1 MSERETQ
8 DRVAMDDEA
17 STEGAVESQAEVAE
31 SQEKQA
37 AELQKEE
44 VVAEPQEEEVVKSEK
59 EEIAESQEEAEPEA
73 DGLAELEAAR
83 AEAAANYD
91 RYVRAVAELDNYR
104 KRTVRMRA
112 ETRDETLRDVL
123 LQVAPILDNLRRAL
137 RQETQEAELLKQG
150 VELICGQFNDVLK
163 GYGLAEIE
171 AVGQPFD
178 PEVHEALAEVPDDEH
193 APGTVI
199 EEMEKG
205 YKLNDKVVRY
215 ARVVVSKASEES

>member
-8 DRVAMDDEA
+8 DRVAEDEA
-17 STEGAVESQAEVAE
+17 SAEGAVESQAEAAEPCEEAAVE
-31 SQEKQA
+31 SQE
-37 AELQKEE
+37 ET
-44 VVAEPQEEEVVKSEK
+44 
-59 EEIAESQEEAEPEA
+59 ESQEEAEPED

-123 LQVAPILDNLRRAL
+123 LQVAPVLDNLRRAL
-137 RQETQEAELLKQG
+137 RQETQEVDSLKQG
-150 VELICGQFNDVLK
+150 IELICGQFNEVLK
-163 GYGLAEIE
+163 GYGLTEIE
-171 AVGQPFD
+171 SVGQPFD
-178 PEVHEALAEVPDDEH
+178 PEVHEALAEVPDDEQT
-193 APGTVI
+193 PGTVI

-215 ARVVVSKASEES
+215 ARVVVSKASAEN

>member
-17 STEGAVESQAEVAE
+17 STKGAVESQEEVAE
-31 SQEKQA
+31 PCEA
-37 AELQKEE
+37 AVES
-44 VVAEPQEEEVVKSEK
+44 QEEEVTESQEAVA
-59 EEIAESQEEAEPEA
+59 AESQEEAAEPEA

-123 LQVAPILDNLRRAL
+123 LQVAPVLDNLRRAL

-150 VELICGQFNDVLK
+150 VELICDQFNDVLK

-215 ARVVVSKASEES
+215 ARVVVSKESAEN

>member
-1 MSERETQ
+1 MSERQTQ
-8 DRVAMDDEA
+8 DRVAVDET
-17 STEGAVESQAEVAE
+17 STEGAVEPQEETAESCEQEAAASQQEEVA
-31 SQEKQA
+31 
-37 AELQKEE
+37 
-44 VVAEPQEEEVVKSEK
+44 AEPQEE
-59 EEIAESQEEAEPEA
+59 AESQEAAAEPEA

-104 KRTVRMRA
+104 KRTVRLRA
-112 ETRDETLRDVL
+112 EARDETLRDVL

-137 RQETQEAELLKQG
+137 GQETQEAELLKQG

-171 AVGQPFD
+171 SVGQPFD

-193 APGTVI
+193 APGTII

-215 ARVVVSKASEES
+215 ARVVVSRASAES

>member
-8 DRVAMDDEA
+8 DRVAAEEA
-17 STEGAVESQAEVAE
+17 SAEGAVEPQEEAAEPCEEAAVE
-31 SQEKQA
+31 SQEEAVESQEEA
-37 AELQKEE
+37 AE
-44 VVAEPQEEEVVKSEK
+44 P
-59 EEIAESQEEAEPEA
+59 QEEAEPEA
-73 DGLAELEAAR
+73 DGITEAEAAR

-112 ETRDETLRDVL
+112 EARDETLRDVL

-137 RQETQEAELLKQG
+137 RQETQEVDSLKQG
-150 VELICGQFNDVLK
+150 IELICGQFNDVLK

-171 AVGQPFD
+171 SVGQPFD
-178 PEVHEALAEVPDDEH
+178 PEVHEALAEVPDGEH
-193 APGTVI
+193 PPGTVI

-215 ARVVVSKASEES
+215 ARVVVSKASAES

>member
-8 DRVAMDDEA
+8 DRVAVDEA
-17 STEGAVESQAEVAE
+17 SAEGVVEPQEEAAE
-31 SQEKQA
+31 SQEVVA
-37 AELQKEE
+37 AESQKA
-44 VVAEPQEEEVVKSEK
+44 AEPQEEEA
-59 EEIAESQEEAEPEA
+59 AESEA

-83 AEAAANYD
+83 AEVAANYD

-104 KRTVRMRA
+104 KRTVRLRA
-112 ETRDETLRDVL
+112 EARDETLRDVL
-123 LQVAPILDNLRRAL
+123 LQVAPVLDNLRRAL

-171 AVGQPFD
+171 SVGQPFD

-193 APGTVI
+193 APGTII

-215 ARVVVSKASEES
+215 ARVVVSRASAES

>member
-8 DRVAMDDEA
+8 DRVAEDEA
-17 STEGAVESQAEVAE
+17 SAEGAVE
-31 SQEKQA
+31 
-37 AELQKEE
+37 
-44 VVAEPQEEEVVKSEK
+44 PQEEAAEPCEEVAKSE
-59 EEIAESQEEAEPEA
+59 EEEVAESQEEAESED
-73 DGLAELEAAR
+73 DGLVELEAAR

-137 RQETQEAELLKQG
+137 HQETQEADALKQG
-150 VELICGQFNDVLK
+150 IELICGQFNDVLK
-163 GYGLAEIE
+163 GYGLTEIE
-171 AVGQPFD
+171 SVGQPFD
-178 PEVHEALAEVPDDEH
+178 PEVHEALAEVPDDEQT
-193 APGTVI
+193 PGTVI

-215 ARVVVSKASEES
+215 ARVVVSKASAEN

>member
-8 DRVAMDDEA
+8 DRVAVDEA

-31 SQEKQA
+31 SQEEQVIESQQEA
-37 AELQKEE
+37 
-44 VVAEPQEEEVVKSEK
+44 AEPQKETESEE
-59 EEIAESQEEAEPEA
+59 AAAEPEA
-73 DGLAELEAAR
+73 DGAAELEAAR

-137 RQETQEAELLKQG
+137 QQETQEAELLKQG

-171 AVGQPFD
+171 SVGQPFD

-215 ARVVVSKASEES
+215 ARVVVSKASAERAEN

>member
-8 DRVAMDDEA
+8 DRVAMDDET

-31 SQEKQA
+31 SQEEQA
-37 AELQKEE
+37 AESQKEE
-44 VVAEPQEEEVVKSEK
+44 IAAEPQEEEVVKSE
-59 EEIAESQEEAEPEA
+59 EEAEPEA

-123 LQVAPILDNLRRAL
+123 LQVAPVLDNLRRAL
-137 RQETQEAELLKQG
+137 GQETQEAELLKQG

-171 AVGQPFD
+171 AMGQPFD

-215 ARVVVSKASEES
+215 ARVVVSKASAESAEN

>member
-8 DRVAMDDEA
+8 DRVAVDET
-17 STEGAVESQAEVAE
+17 STEGAVE
-31 SQEKQA
+31 
-37 AELQKEE
+37 
-44 VVAEPQEEEVVKSEK
+44 PQEETAESCEQEAAASQQEEVA
-59 EEIAESQEEAEPEA
+59 AESQEEAESQEAAAEPEA

-104 KRTVRMRA
+104 KRTVRLRA
-112 ETRDETLRDVL
+112 EARDETLRDVL

-137 RQETQEAELLKQG
+137 GQETQEAELLKQG

-171 AVGQPFD
+171 SVGQPFD

-193 APGTVI
+193 APGTII

-215 ARVVVSKASEES
+215 ARVVVSRASAES

>member
-8 DRVAMDDEA
+8 DRVAMDDET

-31 SQEKQA
+31 SQEEQA
-37 AELQKEE
+37 AESQEEE
-44 VVAEPQEEEVVKSEK
+44 VVAEPQEEEVVKSE
-59 EEIAESQEEAEPEA
+59 EEEVAEPEA

-215 ARVVVSKASEES
+215 ARVVVSKATEASEES

>member
-17 STEGAVESQAEVAE
+17 STKGAVESQEEVAE
-31 SQEKQA
+31 PCEA
-37 AELQKEE
+37 A
-44 VVAEPQEEEVVKSEK
+44 V
-59 EEIAESQEEAEPEA
+59 ESQEEAVATESQEEAAEPEA
-73 DGLAELEAAR
+73 DGLAELEAVR

-123 LQVAPILDNLRRAL
+123 LQVAPVLDNLRRAL
-137 RQETQEAELLKQG
+137 RQETQEAESLKQG

-193 APGTVI
+193 VPGTVI

>member
-8 DRVAMDDEA
+8 DRVGVEEA
-17 STEGAVESQAEVAE
+17 SAEGAVESHAEA
-31 SQEKQA
+31 
-37 AELQKEE
+37 
-44 VVAEPQEEEVVKSEK
+44 AEPQEEQS
-59 EEIAESQEEAEPEA
+59 AESQEAAAAESQETAAESQDEAA

-112 ETRDETLRDVL
+112 ETRDEILRDIL

-150 VELICGQFNDVLK
+150 VELICGQFNDVLQ
-163 GYGLAEIE
+163 GYGLAVIE
-171 AVGQPFD
+171 ALGQLFD
-178 PEVHEALAEVPDDEH
+178 PVVHEALAEVPDDEH

-215 ARVVVSKASEES
+215 ARVVVSKASAESTEN

>member
-8 DRVAMDDEA
+8 DETSAE
-17 STEGAVESQAEVAE
+17 EAVEP
-31 SQEKQA
+31 QA
-37 AELQKEE
+37 AAAE
-44 VVAEPQEEEVVKSEK
+44 AEPQEEV
-59 EEIAESQEEAEPEA
+59 AAAEPEA
-73 DGLAELEAAR
+73 DELAELKAAR
-83 AEAAANYD
+83 AEAAAHYD

-104 KRTVRMRA
+104 KRTVRIRA
-112 ETRDETLRDVL
+112 EARDETLRDVL

-137 RQETQEAELLKQG
+137 RQETQEAELLQQG

-178 PEVHEALAEVPDDEH
+178 PAVHEALAEVPDDAH
-193 APGTVI
+193 PPGTVI

-205 YKLNDKVVRY
+205 YTLNDKVVRY
-215 ARVVVSKASEES
+215 ARVVVGKASAER

>member
-8 DRVAMDDEA
+8 DRVAVDEA
-17 STEGAVESQAEVAE
+17 SAENSVESQDEAAEPCEQVATEAQKEAAAESQETAVESQDEVAD
-31 SQEKQA
+31 
-37 AELQKEE
+37 
-44 VVAEPQEEEVVKSEK
+44 
-59 EEIAESQEEAEPEA
+59 EA
-73 DGLAELEAAR
+73 DGLADLEAAR

-112 ETRDETLRDVL
+112 ETRDEILRDIL

-137 RQETQEAELLKQG
+137 RQKTQEAELLKQG
-150 VELICGQFNDVLK
+150 VELICGQFNDVLQ

-171 AVGQPFD
+171 ALGQPFD

-215 ARVVVSKASEES
+215 ARVVVSKASAES

>member
-8 DRVAMDDEA
+8 DRVAMADET

-31 SQEKQA
+31 SQEEQA
-37 AELQKEE
+37 AESQKEE
-44 VVAEPQEEEVVKSEK
+44 VVTEPQEEEVVKSE
-59 EEIAESQEEAEPEA
+59 EEAEPEA

-215 ARVVVSKASEES
+215 ARVVVSKATEASEES

>member
-8 DRVAMDDEA
+8 DRVAVDET
-17 STEGAVESQAEVAE
+17 STESAVEPQEKEAE
-31 SQEKQA
+31 SCEQEA
-37 AELQKEE
+37 AASQQEE
-44 VVAEPQEEEVVKSEK
+44 AAAEPQEE
-59 EEIAESQEEAEPEA
+59 AESQAAAAEPEA

-83 AEAAANYD
+83 AETAANYD

-104 KRTVRMRA
+104 KRTVRLRA

-137 RQETQEAELLKQG
+137 HQETQEAELLKQG

-171 AVGQPFD
+171 SVGQPFD

-193 APGTVI
+193 APGTII

-215 ARVVVSKASEES
+215 ARVVVSRASAES

>member
-8 DRVAMDDEA
+8 DRVAVDET
-17 STEGAVESQAEVAE
+17 STEGAVEPQEETAE
-31 SQEKQA
+31 SCEQEA
-37 AELQKEE
+37 AASQKEA
-44 VVAEPQEEEVVKSEK
+44 VAEPQEEP
-59 EEIAESQEEAEPEA
+59 ESQEAAAEPEV

-104 KRTVRMRA
+104 KRTVRLRA
-112 ETRDETLRDVL
+112 EARDETLRDVL
-123 LQVAPILDNLRRAL
+123 LQVAPVLDNLRRAL
-137 RQETQEAELLKQG
+137 GQETQEAELLKQG

-171 AVGQPFD
+171 SVGQPFD

-193 APGTVI
+193 APGTII

-215 ARVVVSKASEES
+215 ARVIVSRASAES

>member
-1 MSERETQ
+1 MSERQTQ
-8 DRVAMDDEA
+8 DRVAVDET
-17 STEGAVESQAEVAE
+17 STEGAVEPQKETAESCEQEAAASQQEEVA
-31 SQEKQA
+31 
-37 AELQKEE
+37 
-44 VVAEPQEEEVVKSEK
+44 AEPQEE
-59 EEIAESQEEAEPEA
+59 AESQEAAAEPEA

-104 KRTVRMRA
+104 KRTVRLRA
-112 ETRDETLRDVL
+112 EARDETLRDVL

-137 RQETQEAELLKQG
+137 HQETQEAELLKQG

-171 AVGQPFD
+171 SVGQPFD

-193 APGTVI
+193 APGTII

-215 ARVVVSKASEES
+215 ARVVVSRASAES

>member
-8 DRVAMDDEA
+8 DRVAEDEVSA
-17 STEGAVESQAEVAE
+17 EGVVESQAEAAE
-31 SQEKQA
+31 SCEEV
-37 AELQKEE
+37 AELQEE
-44 VVAEPQEEEVVKSEK
+44 VAEPQE
-59 EEIAESQEEAEPEA
+59 AAAAEPEA
-73 DGLAELEAAR
+73 ERLAELEAAR
-83 AEAAANYD
+83 AEAVANYD

-112 ETRDETLRDVL
+112 DARDETLRDVL

-137 RQETQEAELLKQG
+137 RQETQEADLLKQG

-163 GYGLAEIE
+163 GYGLAEIK
-171 AVGQPFD
+171 AIGQPFD

-193 APGTVI
+193 TPGTVI

-215 ARVVVSKASEES
+215 ARVVVSKTSAEN

>member
-8 DRVAMDDEA
+8 DRVAVDEA
-17 STEGAVESQAEVAE
+17 SAEGSVESQDEAAEPCEQAATEAQKAAAVESQETAAE
-31 SQEKQA
+31 SQD
-37 AELQKEE
+37 
-44 VVAEPQEEEVVKSEK
+44 
-59 EEIAESQEEAEPEA
+59 EAA

-112 ETRDETLRDVL
+112 ETRDEILRDIL

-150 VELICGQFNDVLK
+150 VELICGQFNDVLQ

-171 AVGQPFD
+171 ALGQLFD

-215 ARVVVSKASEES
+215 ARVVVSKASAES

>member
-8 DRVAMDDEA
+8 DRVATDEA
-17 STEGAVESQAEVAE
+17 SAEPAE
-31 SQEKQA
+31 SCEEA
-37 AELQKEE
+37 AIE
-44 VVAEPQEEEVVKSEK
+44 SEA
-59 EEIAESQEEAEPEA
+59 AESQEEAEPEA
-73 DGLAELEAAR
+73 DALAELEAAR

-137 RQETQEAELLKQG
+137 QQEAQEVDALKQG
-150 VELICGQFNDVLK
+150 IELIGGQFNDVLK

-171 AVGQPFD
+171 SVGQPFD
-178 PEVHEALAEVPDDEH
+178 PKVHEALAEVPGTEH
-193 APGTVI
+193 PPGTVI

-215 ARVVVSKASEES
+215 ARVVVSKASEKN

>member
-8 DRVAMDDEA
+8 DRVAEDEA
-17 STEGAVESQAEVAE
+17 SAEGAVESQAEVAE
-31 SQEKQA
+31 AQEEQA
-37 AELQKEE
+37 T
-44 VVAEPQEEEVVKSEK
+44 AEPQEEAV
-59 EEIAESQEEAEPEA
+59 AESQEEAEPED

-123 LQVAPILDNLRRAL
+123 LQVAPVLDNLRRAL
-137 RQETQEAELLKQG
+137 RQETQEVDSLKQG
-150 VELICGQFNDVLK
+150 IELICGQFNEVLK
-163 GYGLAEIE
+163 GYGLTEIE
-171 AVGQPFD
+171 SVGQPFD

-193 APGTVI
+193 TPGTVI

-215 ARVVVSKASEES
+215 ARVVVSKASAEN

>member
-8 DRVAMDDEA
+8 DRVAMDEA
-17 STEGAVESQAEVAE
+17 STEGVVEPQKEVAE
-31 SQEKQA
+31 SCEQA
-37 AELQKEE
+37 ATASQKEAA
-44 VVAEPQEEEVVKSEK
+44 AESQETA
-59 EEIAESQEEAEPEA
+59 AESQEEAA

-83 AEAAANYD
+83 TEAAANYD

-137 RQETQEAELLKQG
+137 RQETQEVDSLKQG

-171 AVGQPFD
+171 SIGQPFD

-193 APGTVI
+193 APGTII

-215 ARVVVSKASEES
+215 ARVVVSKASAES

>member
-8 DRVAMDDEA
+8 DRVAEDEA
-17 STEGAVESQAEVAE
+17 SAEGAVEPQAEAAESCEEAAVE
-31 SQEKQA
+31 SQEA
-37 AELQKEE
+37 AAA
-44 VVAEPQEEEVVKSEK
+44 AEPQEEVAKSQEEEV
-59 EEIAESQEEAEPEA
+59 AESQEEAESED

-137 RQETQEAELLKQG
+137 RQETQEADALKQG

-163 GYGLAEIE
+163 GYGLTEIE
-171 AVGQPFD
+171 SVGQPFD

-193 APGTVI
+193 TPGTVI

-215 ARVVVSKASEES
+215 ARVVVSKASAEN

>member
-8 DRVAMDDEA
+8 DRVAMDEA
-17 STEGAVESQAEVAE
+17 STEGVVEPQEEVAE
-31 SQEKQA
+31 SCEEAAIESQE
-37 AELQKEE
+37 EE
-44 VVAEPQEEEVVKSEK
+44 VAEPQE
-59 EEIAESQEEAEPEA
+59 AAAEPEA

-91 RYVRAVAELDNYR
+91 RYVRSVAELDNYR

-137 RQETQEAELLKQG
+137 RQETQEVDSLKQG
-150 VELICGQFNDVLK
+150 IELICGQFNDVLK

-171 AVGQPFD
+171 SVGQPFD

-193 APGTVI
+193 APGTII

-215 ARVVVSKASEES
+215 ARVVVSKASEEN

>member
-1 MSERETQ
+1 MGERETQ
-8 DRVAMDDEA
+8 DRVAMDDET
-17 STEGAVESQAEVAE
+17 STEGAVKPQEEVAEPCEAAVESQGEEAAESQAE
-31 SQEKQA
+31 A
-37 AELQKEE
+37 AK
-44 VVAEPQEEEVVKSEK
+44 
-59 EEIAESQEEAEPEA
+59 PEA

-163 GYGLAEIE
+163 GYGLVEIE
-171 AVGQPFD
+171 SVGQPFD
-178 PEVHEALAEVPDDEH
+178 PEVHEALAEVPDDER

-215 ARVVVSKASEES
+215 ARVVVSKASAESTEN

>member
-8 DRVAMDDEA
+8 DRVAVEEA
-17 STEGAVESQAEVAE
+17 SAEGAVEEPAAAAGEKAAAAVAE
-31 SQEKQA
+31 FE
-37 AELQKEE
+37 
-44 VVAEPQEEEVVKSEK
+44 
-59 EEIAESQEEAEPEA
+59 
-73 DGLAELEAAR
+73 AELEAAR
-83 AEAAANYD
+83 AEAAAHYD

-104 KRTVRMRA
+104 KRTVRLRA
-112 ETRDETLRDVL
+112 EARDETVRDVL

-137 RQETQEAELLKQG
+137 GQETQEAELLKQG

-178 PEVHEALAEVPDDEH
+178 PAVHEALAEVPDGEH
-193 APGTVI
+193 PPGTII

-205 YKLNDKVVRY
+205 YKLNDKVVRF
-215 ARVVVSKASEES
+215 ARVVVSKASVES

>member
-8 DRVAMDDEA
+8 DRIAGEEA
-17 STEGAVESQAEVAE
+17 NAEGAVEPQEEAAESCEEAAIESQEEEVAE
-31 SQEKQA
+31 SQE
-37 AELQKEE
+37 
-44 VVAEPQEEEVVKSEK
+44 
-59 EEIAESQEEAEPEA
+59 EEAEPEA

-112 ETRDETLRDVL
+112 EARDETLRDVL
-123 LQVAPILDNLRRAL
+123 LQIAPILDNLRRAL
-137 RQETQEAELLKQG
+137 RQETQEADSLKQG
-150 VELICGQFNDVLK
+150 IELICGQFNDVLK
-163 GYGLAEIE
+163 GYGLSEIE
-171 AVGQPFD
+171 SVGQPFD
-178 PEVHEALAEVPDDEH
+178 PEFHEALAEIPDDEH
-193 APGTVI
+193 VSGTII

-215 ARVVVSKASEES
+215 ARVVVSKASAEN

>member
-8 DRVAMDDEA
+8 DRVAVDET
-17 STEGAVESQAEVAE
+17 STEGAVEPQEETAESKKEEVAEPGEAAAAE
-31 SQEKQA
+31 SQES
-37 AELQKEE
+37 
-44 VVAEPQEEEVVKSEK
+44 AEPQEEVAV
-59 EEIAESQEEAEPEA
+59 EPEA

-137 RQETQEAELLKQG
+137 GQETQEAELLKQG

-171 AVGQPFD
+171 SVGQPFD

-193 APGTVI
+193 APGTII

-215 ARVVVSKASEES
+215 ARVVVSRASAES

>member
-8 DRVAMDDEA
+8 DRVAEDEA
-17 STEGAVESQAEVAE
+17 SAEGAVESQAEAAESCEEAAVE
-31 SQEKQA
+31 SQE
-37 AELQKEE
+37 ET
-44 VVAEPQEEEVVKSEK
+44 
-59 EEIAESQEEAEPEA
+59 ESQEEAEPED

-123 LQVAPILDNLRRAL
+123 LQVAPVLDNLRRAL
-137 RQETQEAELLKQG
+137 RQETQEVDSIKQG
-150 VELICGQFNDVLK
+150 VELICGQFNEVLK
-163 GYGLAEIE
+163 GYGLTEIE
-171 AVGQPFD
+171 SVGQPFD
-178 PEVHEALAEVPDDEH
+178 PEVHEALAEVPDDEQT
-193 APGTVI
+193 PGTVI

-215 ARVVVSKASEES
+215 ARVVVSKASAEN

>member
-8 DRVAMDDEA
+8 DRVAGEEA
-17 STEGAVESQAEVAE
+17 NAEGAVEPQEEAAESCEEAAIESQEEEVAE
-31 SQEKQA
+31 SQE
-37 AELQKEE
+37 
-44 VVAEPQEEEVVKSEK
+44 
-59 EEIAESQEEAEPEA
+59 EEAEPEA

-112 ETRDETLRDVL
+112 EARDETLRDVL
-123 LQVAPILDNLRRAL
+123 LQIAPILDNLRRAL
-137 RQETQEAELLKQG
+137 RQETQEADSLKQG
-150 VELICGQFNDVLK
+150 IELICGQFNDVLK
-163 GYGLAEIE
+163 GYGLSEIE
-171 AVGQPFD
+171 SVGQPFD
-178 PEVHEALAEVPDDEH
+178 PEFHEALAEIPDDEH
-193 APGTVI
+193 VSGTII

-215 ARVVVSKASEES
+215 ARVVVSKASAEN

>member
-8 DRVAMDDEA
+8 DRVAVEEA
-17 STEGAVESQAEVAE
+17 SAEAE
-31 SQEKQA
+31 A
-37 AELQKEE
+37 
-44 VVAEPQEEEVVKSEK
+44 VAEPCEAAA
-59 EEIAESQEEAEPEA
+59 AESHKEAAAAESHKEAAAEPEV

-104 KRTVRMRA
+104 KRTVRLRA
-112 ETRDETLRDVL
+112 EARDETMRDVL

-137 RQETQEAELLKQG
+137 HQETQEVDLLKQG

-171 AVGQPFD
+171 AVGRPFD
-178 PEVHEALAEVPDDEH
+178 PKVHEALAEVPDGEH
-193 APGTVI
+193 SPGTVI

-205 YKLNDKVVRY
+205 YKLNGKVVRY
-215 ARVVVSKASEES
+215 AHVVVSKASAGS

>member
-17 STEGAVESQAEVAE
+17 STKGAVGPQEEVAEPCEAAVESQEEEVTESQEAVAAE
-31 SQEKQA
+31 SQEA
-37 AELQKEE
+37 
-44 VVAEPQEEEVVKSEK
+44 VAES
-59 EEIAESQEEAEPEA
+59 EA

-178 PEVHEALAEVPDDEH
+178 PEAHEALAEVPDDEH

-215 ARVVVSKASEES
+215 ARVVVSKAGAERAEN

>member
-8 DRVAMDDEA
+8 NRVAMDDEPQEEVA
-17 STEGAVESQAEVAE
+17 KSCEAEAESQEEEVAE
-31 SQEKQA
+31 SQEETA
-37 AELQKEE
+37 
-44 VVAEPQEEEVVKSEK
+44 
-59 EEIAESQEEAEPEA
+59 AESQEEAEPEV

-163 GYGLAEIE
+163 GYGLDEIE

-215 ARVVVSKASEES
+215 ARVVVSKASEASEES

>member
-1 MSERETQ
+1 MNERETQ
-8 DRVAMDDEA
+8 DRVAVEEA
-17 STEGAVESQAEVAE
+17 SAEGAVEPQEEAAEPCEEAAVE
-31 SQEKQA
+31 SQEEAVESQEEA
-37 AELQKEE
+37 AE
-44 VVAEPQEEEVVKSEK
+44 P
-59 EEIAESQEEAEPEA
+59 QEEAEPEA
-73 DGLAELEAAR
+73 DGITEAEAAR

-112 ETRDETLRDVL
+112 EARDETLRDVL

-137 RQETQEAELLKQG
+137 RQETQEVDALKQG
-150 VELICGQFNDVLK
+150 IELICGQFNDVLK

-171 AVGQPFD
+171 SVGQPFD
-178 PEVHEALAEVPDDEH
+178 PEVHEALAEVPDGEH
-193 APGTVI
+193 PPGTVI

-215 ARVVVSKASEES
+215 ARVVVSKASAES

>member
-1 MSERETQ
+1 MSECETQ
-8 DRVAMDDEA
+8 DHGAADEA
-17 STEGAVESQAEVAE
+17 SAEGSGASPDEAAKPCKQAATEAQKEVAAESQETAVESQD
-31 SQEKQA
+31 
-37 AELQKEE
+37 
-44 VVAEPQEEEVVKSEK
+44 
-59 EEIAESQEEAEPEA
+59 
-73 DGLAELEAAR
+73 DGLAELETVR

-112 ETRDETLRDVL
+112 ETRDEVLRDIL

-150 VELICGQFNDVLK
+150 IELICGQFNDVLK

-171 AVGQPFD
+171 ALGRPFD
-178 PEVHEALAEVPDDEH
+178 PEVHEALAEVPDDGH

-205 YKLNDKVVRY
+205 YKLNDKVVRC
-215 ARVVVSKASEES
+215 ARVVVSKASAES